1 MFVGDLEEEP
11 EDDEEGDLYDEED
24 KIDEDLDNEDE
35 DEISDDLNFDRKTK
49 STKASKGKGDLIGKK
64 RKKGK
69 INLEYE
75 YENEDLSNNKSN
87 LITSKGR
94 NNFGRNKYDF

>member
-11 EDDEEGDLYDEED
+11 EDDDDDEDDKLEEDVISDEED
-24 KIDEDLDNEDE
+24 D
-35 DEISDDLNFDRKTK
+35 ISDDLNFDKKSK
-49 STKASKGKGDLIGKK
+49 STKASKGKRDLIGKK

-75 YENEDLSNNKSN
+75 YENEDLSNNKTN
-87 LITSKGR
+87 VIKSKSR